1 MKQSNFLGDGVAT
14 ALATIF
20 IKAAMAPVM
29 GSSVFGQSDQS
40 NVVLL
45 SNRFNSDTFS
55 SEVVGEVLN
64 NGTRPLNKYDV
75 NINAYFY
82 DPGGVLVGS
91 EQGFIDAQTL
101 APGDGSAFNVFTTDE
116 SIMNEAATYDIS
128 INDKRVIEHAP
139 IGGDNASEGDDDS
152 SNSENSDDTGNECSD

>member
-1 MKQSNFLGDGVAT
+1 L
-14 ALATIF
+14 
-20 IKAAMAPVM
+20 
-29 GSSVFGQSDQS
+29 
-40 NVVLL
+40 
-45 SNRFNSDTFS
+45 S

-64 NGTRPLNKYDV
+64 NGTRPLDKYDV

-101 APGDGSAFNVFTTDE
+101 APGDRSAFNVFTTDE

-128 INDKRVIEHAP
+128 INDERVIEHAP
-139 IGGDNASEGDDDS
+139 IDSGNNESDDESSSNENGDNNSDGDS
-152 SNSENSDDTGNECSD
+152 SEES